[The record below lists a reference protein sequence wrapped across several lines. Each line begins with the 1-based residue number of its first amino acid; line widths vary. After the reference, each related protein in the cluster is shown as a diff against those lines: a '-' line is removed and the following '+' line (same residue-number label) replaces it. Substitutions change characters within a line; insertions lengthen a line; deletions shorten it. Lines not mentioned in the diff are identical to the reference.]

1 MNKTVFYLSG
11 LPALGKST
19 YTKDIQ
25 EAFPKIDFHVMSVDS
40 EIEAIARDRGLT
52 YDEVFDEVRED
63 ARTTAQNKLS
73 YAFANGKHVIWDQVN
88 INQHY
93 RIKSLKE
100 MPKGYSKHASV
111 FLPPKND
118 DEFNLW
124 MIRLNSRPGK
134 TLPMD
139 VLMTMADHYTL
150 PTITDGFKTCMY
162 IDSFSANYKEVF
174 DIQDI
179 FERLLYMKDRAQTI
193 LNEIKV

>member
-25 EAFPKIDFHVMSVDS
+25 DAFPKVPFHVMSVDS
-40 EIEAIARDRGLT
+40 EIEEIARARGLT
-52 YDEVFDEVRED
+52 YDEVFEEVRDD
-63 ARTTAQNKLS
+63 ARETAQLKLS
-73 YAFANGKHVIWDQVN
+73 YAFDNGAHVIWDQVN
-88 INQHY
+88 INQYY
-93 RIKSLKE
+93 RIKSIKE
-100 MPKGYSKHASV
+100 IPDGYSTHASV
-111 FLPPKND
+111 FLPPKD
-118 DEFNLW
+118 DAEFELW
-124 MIRLNSRPGK
+124 MNRLNNRPGK

-174 DIQDI
+174 DIQLI
-179 FERLLYMKDRAQTI
+179 FERLQYIKERAQNY
-193 LNEIKV
+193 LNRIKV